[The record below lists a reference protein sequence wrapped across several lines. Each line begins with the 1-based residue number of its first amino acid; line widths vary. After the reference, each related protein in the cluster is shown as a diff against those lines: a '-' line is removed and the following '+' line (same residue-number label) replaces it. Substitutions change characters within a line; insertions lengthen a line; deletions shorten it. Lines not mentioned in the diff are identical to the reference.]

1 MENKGRG
8 RPVLNDKE
16 KDIREKYKAALKKK
30 APEALK
36 VIVEIMTDL
45 TARPVDRLRAAEW
58 ILSHCFGDF
67 VAVEGEEDRE
77 VAVRIVTVAA
87 NKTKEQEQEQE
98 QEKLLNPEDNEVW
111 EAGNAELDN
120 ININPDEWDVDSD
133 MEEDIQ

>member
-58 ILSHCFGDF
+58 VLSHCFGDF
-67 VAVEGEEDRE
+67 VAVEGEENRE

-87 NKTKEQEQEQE
+87 NKTKEQEQE
-98 QEKLLNPEDNEVW
+98 KLLNNPEDNEVW

>member
-58 ILSHCFGDF
+58 VLSHCFGDF
-67 VAVEGEEDRE
+67 VAVEGEENRE

-87 NKTKEQEQEQE
+87 NKTKEQEQE
-98 QEKLLNPEDNEVW
+98 KLLNNPEDNEVW

-133 MEEDIQ
+133 LEEDIQ